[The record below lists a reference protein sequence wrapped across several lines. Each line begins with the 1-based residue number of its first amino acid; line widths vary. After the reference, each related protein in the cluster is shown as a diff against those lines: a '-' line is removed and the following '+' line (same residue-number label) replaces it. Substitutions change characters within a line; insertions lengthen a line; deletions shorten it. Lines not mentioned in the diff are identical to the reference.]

1 MTTSTP
7 HQLSLN
13 VYLSD
18 DATFENYFVAPDT
31 PNFQALQA
39 VRELVVVHPP
49 EPFIYL
55 WGPEGA
61 GISHLLQA
69 ACHQA
74 GLNALRSQYL
84 PLEELAGY
92 APEQLLEGLEELDLV
107 CLDGVQH
114 VMGQQ
119 GWDHAMFHLYNRLRD
134 KPQCRL
140 LVSAD
145 CAPRDL
151 SAALPDLLSRMG
163 WGVVFHLQPLDDAQ
177 KMLALKLRA
186 RARGIELS
194 DEVLAFILNRSPRDM
209 AELFYC
215 LDRLDT
221 LSLAE
226 KRRIT
231 IPFVKETMGW

>member
-1 MTTSTP
+1 
-7 HQLSLN
+7 LN
-13 VYLSD
+13 D
-18 DATFENYFVAPDT
+18 DATFDNYFVSPESA
-31 PNFQALQA
+31 NYLALQS
-39 VRELVVVHPP
+39 VRALVVQEPV

-69 ACHQA
+69 ACHQS
-74 GLNALRSQYL
+74 GVLGLRSQYL

-92 APEQLLEGLEELDLV
+92 APEQLLDGLEALDLL

-119 GWDHAMFHLYNRLRD
+119 GWDHALFHLYNRLRD
-134 KPQCRL
+134 KPTCRL

-151 SAALPDLLSRMG
+151 GAALPDLLSRMG
-163 WGVVFHLQPLDDAQ
+163 WGVVFHLQPLDDGQ
-177 KMLALKLRA
+177 KLHALKQRA
-186 RARGIELS
+186 KARGIELG
-194 DEVLAFILNRSPRDM
+194 DDVLGFILNHSARDM
-209 AELFYC
+209 SELFYC
-215 LDRLDT
+215 LDRLDN
-221 LSLAE
+221 LSLSE
-226 KRRIT
+226 KRRVT

>member
-1 MTTSTP
+1 MNPSTP
-7 HQLSLN
+7 QQLSLN
-13 VYLSD
+13 VHLSD
-18 DATFENYFVAPDT
+18 DATFDNYFVSPDT
-31 PNFQALQA
+31 SNFLALQA
-39 VRELVVVHPP
+39 VRELVVAVPT

-74 GLNALRSQYL
+74 TINQLRSQYL
-84 PLEELAGY
+84 PLEELAGF
-92 APEQLLEGLEELDLV
+92 APTQLLDGLEELDLL
-107 CLDGVQH
+107 CLDGVEH

-119 GWDHAMFHLYNRLRD
+119 GWDHALFHLYNRLRD
-134 KPQCRL
+134 KPHCRL

-163 WGVVFHLQPLDDAQ
+163 WGVVFHLKPLDDQQ
-177 KMLALKLRA
+177 KMFALKLRA
-186 RARGIELS
+186 RARGIDLS
-194 DEVLAFILNRSPRDM
+194 DDVLGFILNRSPRDM
-209 AELFYC
+209 NELFYC
-215 LDRLDT
+215 LDRLDS
-221 LSLAE
+221 LSLSE